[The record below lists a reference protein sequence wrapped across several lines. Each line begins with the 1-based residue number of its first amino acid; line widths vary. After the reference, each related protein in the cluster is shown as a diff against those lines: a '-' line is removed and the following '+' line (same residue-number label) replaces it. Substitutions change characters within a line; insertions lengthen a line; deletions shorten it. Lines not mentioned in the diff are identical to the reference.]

1 VSPQDDDKPA
11 KGPKPPKAEGQGKPE
26 GGDKPKGEKQARAEG
41 GDKQAKGGERPAK
54 GGKPEGGDAPKAAK
68 APKAD
73 PNRKPARIKE
83 SYVKDV
89 VPRLM
94 KEREYPNVMAVPRL
108 KKVVVNMGVGEA
120 TQNIKVL
127 DAAMDELG
135 RITGQKP
142 AMRRSRKSIAAFKL
156 RAGMPIAATVTL
168 RGDRMYEFCD
178 RLFNVALPRVRDFRG
193 VPTNAFDGR
202 GNYTL
207 GLKDQIIFPEVDYA
221 KVDKLRGMNV
231 TFVTSARTD
240 EESKLLLQYL
250 GMPFR
255 TGQEAR

>member
-1 VSPQDDDKPA
+1 MA
-11 KGPKPPKAEGQGKPE
+11 
-26 GGDKPKGEKQARAEG
+26 
-41 GDKQAKGGERPAK
+41 
-54 GGKPEGGDAPKAAK
+54 
-68 APKAD
+68 
-73 PNRKPARIKE
+73 ARIKE
-83 SYVKDV
+83 TYQKTV

-94 KEREYPNVMAVPRL
+94 SERSYPNIMAVPRL
-108 KKVVVNMGVGEA
+108 HKVVVNMGVGEA
-120 TQNIKVL
+120 TQNIKLL
-127 DAAMDELG
+127 DVAMDELG

-142 AMRRSRKSIAAFKL
+142 ALRRSRKSIAAFKL
-156 RAGMPIAATVTL
+156 RQGMPIAATVTL
-168 RGDRMYEFCD
+168 RGDRMYEFLD

-193 VPTNAFDGR
+193 VPTNSFDGR

-207 GLKDQIIFPEVDYA
+207 GLRDQIIFPEVDYA

-255 TGQEAR
+255 NSQEAR

>member
-1 VSPQDDDKPA
+1 VKEAYQ
-11 KGPKPPKAEGQGKPE
+11 
-26 GGDKPKGEKQARAEG
+26 KQ
-41 GDKQAKGGERPAK
+41 
-54 GGKPEGGDAPKAAK
+54 
-68 APKAD
+68 
-73 PNRKPARIKE
+73 
-83 SYVKDV
+83 V

-94 KEREYPNVMAVPRL
+94 KERSYTSVMAVPRL
-108 KKVVVNMGVGEA
+108 VKVVVNMGIGEA
-120 TQNIKVL
+120 TQNIKLL
-127 DAAMDELG
+127 DAAVDELA

-142 AMRRSRKSIAAFKL
+142 ATRRARKSIAAFKL

-207 GLKDQIIFPEVDYA
+207 GLKDQILFPEIDYA
-221 KVDKLRGMNV
+221 KIDKTRGMNV
-231 TFVTSARTD
+231 TFVTTARSD
-240 EESKLLLQYL
+240 EESKALLAYL

-255 TGQEAR
+255 NQ